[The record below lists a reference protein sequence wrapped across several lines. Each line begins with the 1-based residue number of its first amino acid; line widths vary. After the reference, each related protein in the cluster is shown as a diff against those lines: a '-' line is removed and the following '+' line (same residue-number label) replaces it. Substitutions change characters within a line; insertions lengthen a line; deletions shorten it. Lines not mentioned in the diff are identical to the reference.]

1 MFSLLVLPPSWASWV
16 GKLDQTRSAKFWQ
29 VTTRS
34 TREFNYASERACE
47 LLQPIKFITSYHSK
61 FPTAKVTEKMRFR
74 EQYVMSVEQHHSTL
88 YMYFPTKESYVYQ
101 RDLTNRVIIKS
112 LAQIEFRIAA
122 LDQLTSH
129 IEKQKQKRCLSVVT
143 DGRAEGITQNV
154 SCPSWHFHRLSHAD
168 GKLNLPWQR
177 TRELG
182 KL

>member
-1 MFSLLVLPPSWASWV
+1 L
-16 GKLDQTRSAKFWQ
+16 T
-29 VTTRS
+29 VTTCS
-34 TREFNYASERACE
+34 TREFDYASERACE

-74 EQYVMSVEQHHSTL
+74 EQYVMSVEQHLHHSTL
-88 YMYFPTKESYVYQ
+88 YMYFPTKESYIYQ

-122 LDQLTSH
+122 LDQLLTSH

-154 SCPSWHFHRLSHAD
+154 SCPS
-168 GKLNLPWQR
+168 
-177 TRELG
+177 
-182 KL
+182 